1 MDQPDTTLER
11 IMKLSI
17 AELLSIPSLSA
28 AASAFAD
35 VTGDDFR
42 NPDFEPSQGVAEGVS
57 PHLSTSGTP
66 K

>member
-1 MDQPDTTLER
+1 
-11 IMKLSI
+11 MKLSI